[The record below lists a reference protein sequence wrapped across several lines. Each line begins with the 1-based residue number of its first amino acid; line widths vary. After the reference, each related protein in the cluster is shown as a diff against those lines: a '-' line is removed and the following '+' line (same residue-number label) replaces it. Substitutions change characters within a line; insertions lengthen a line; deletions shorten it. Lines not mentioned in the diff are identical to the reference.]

1 MWREKL
7 ITNNP
12 FIQMLIEGSLE
23 NVTMAYY
30 LCKGKYNDL
39 KKKKNAFFRIL
50 EDCVP
55 TKLQKTAVSTA
66 ATIKSSIKVIVRM
79 LRA

>member
-23 NVTMAYY
+23 NKLPWHTISVKENTMI
-30 LCKGKYNDL
+30 L
-39 KKKKNAFFRIL
+39 KKKNAFFRIL

-66 ATIKSSIKVIVRM
+66 AMIKSSIKVIVRM